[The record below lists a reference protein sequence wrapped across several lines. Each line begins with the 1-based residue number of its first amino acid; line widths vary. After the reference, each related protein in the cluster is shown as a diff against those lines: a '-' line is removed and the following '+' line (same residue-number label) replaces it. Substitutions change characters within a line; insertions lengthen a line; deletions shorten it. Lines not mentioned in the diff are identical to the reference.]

1 MLDNIIFYVASI
13 AAVIFVLCPHE
24 WGHAFV
30 ATKCGDGTPKAYGR
44 LTLNPIKHLDPVGF
58 ICCALVGFGWA
69 KPVPINPNNFRNYRR
84 GLFLT
89 AVAGVVVNYIVAF
102 FAFLLCALFSHFV
115 FNDII
120 FIIEGELYY
129 NYYSLNSAIDYLGYF
144 ICLFFYLLY
153 AYSLSVFVFNLLPL
167 YPLDGFRVVE
177 SLTRQV
183 NPVRRFLR
191 NYGQMILIILIVES
205 FICDILVDFGIDWAG
220 YCDILGYVM
229 YFATHIIGYPIQV
242 AWGWILAL

>member
-102 FAFLLCALFSHFV
+102 FVYLLFVLFVRFAFVQMATINLFLSYLADFLYYFLLNVYSFS
-115 FNDII
+115 
-120 FIIEGELYY
+120 L
-129 NYYSLNSAIDYLGYF
+129 A
-144 ICLFFYLLY
+144 
-153 AYSLSVFVFNLLPL
+153 VFVFNLLPL

-205 FICDILVDFGIDWAG
+205 FICDVLVDFGIDWAG
-220 YCDILGYVM
+220 NCDILGYVM
-229 YFATHIIGYPIQV
+229 YFATHIIGYPIQA

>member
-1 MLDNIIFYVASI
+1 MDISYFINILAGLVA
-13 AAVIFVLCPHE
+13 VCFVLAPHE

-30 ATKCGDGTPKAYGR
+30 ATKCGDGTPRAYGR

-69 KPVPINPNNFRNYRR
+69 KPVPINPMNFKDYKK

-89 AVAGVVVNYIVAF
+89 AVAGVVVNYIIAF
-102 FAFLLCALFSHFV
+102 AV
-115 FNDII
+115 
-120 FIIEGELYY
+120 
-129 NYYSLNSAIDYLGYF
+129 
-144 ICLFFYLLY
+144 YLLY
-153 AYSLSVFVFNLLPL
+153 VLFVRYACDAMIGTDAGAYFAYFISCTLGNIFSFSLCVFVFNLLPL

-191 NYGQMILIILIVES
+191 EYGQMILIILIGES
-205 FICDILVDFGIDWAG
+205 FICNLMLRYGVSWAG

-229 YFATHIIGYPIQV
+229 QFATEIVGFPIHA
-242 AWGWILAL
+242 AWDWILAL